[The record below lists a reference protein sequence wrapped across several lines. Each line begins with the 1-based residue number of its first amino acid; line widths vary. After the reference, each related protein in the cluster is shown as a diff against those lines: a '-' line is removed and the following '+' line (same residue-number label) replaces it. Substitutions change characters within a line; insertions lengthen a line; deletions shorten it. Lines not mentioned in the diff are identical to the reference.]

1 MKKYRLLSLC
11 CSLLVLTGMTGCASS
26 YDSTNSSRVY
36 DTYYSEQTEAMEIT
50 GMTYKGDFNESTI
63 VSETA
68 SDSIKNDLSS
78 RKIIKN
84 ATLSFETKTYDEFM
98 NLLEQCITGIG
109 GYIESQEAYSG
120 GIYSSRNIRN
130 SNIIARIPA
139 DNYNRFMNDVCN
151 IGTVTYRS
159 ESSSDV
165 TMSYVDTES
174 RIKSLETEYNALL
187 EILDKATSLDDVIML
202 QSRISEVTYQLESYK
217 SQIRKY
223 DDLISYCTVNIDV
236 SEVWRETQNVEVM
249 SFGERIVSGLQ
260 DTFYDISE
268 DLTDFSVWLITSLPY
283 IVIWCVVILVMIFV
297 IRRISASIKE
307 KHKKKNEQKLI
318 EQYYKQTNEN
328 QKND

>member
-26 YDSTNSSRVY
+26 YNSTNSSRVY

-165 TMSYVDTES
+165 TMNYVDTES

-187 EILDKATSLDDVIML
+187 EILDKATLLDDVIML

>member
-50 GMTYKGDFNESTI
+50 GMTYNGDFNESTI

-187 EILDKATSLDDVIML
+187 EILDKATLLDDVIML

>member
-1 MKKYRLLSLC
+1 MK
-11 CSLLVLTGMTGCASS
+11 
-26 YDSTNSSRVY
+26 
-36 DTYYSEQTEAMEIT
+36 IT
-50 GMTYKGDFNESTI
+50 GMTYNGDFNESSI

-98 NLLEQCITGIG
+98 NLLEQCITGLG

-120 GIYSSRNIRN
+120 GIYSSRNTRN

-236 SEVWRETQNVEVM
+236 SEVWRETQNIEVM
-249 SFGERIVSGLQ
+249 SFGERIVSGLK

-283 IVIWCVVILVMIFV
+283 IIIWCVVILVMIFV

-307 KHKKKNEQKLI
+307 KHKKKKEQKLI
-318 EQYYKQTNEN
+318 EQYYKQANEN

>member
-307 KHKKKNEQKLI
+307 KHKKKKEQKLI

>member
-165 TMSYVDTES
+165 TMNYVDTES

-187 EILDKATSLDDVIML
+187 EILDKATLLDDVIML

>member
-187 EILDKATSLDDVIML
+187 EILDKATLLDDVIML

-307 KHKKKNEQKLI
+307 KHKKKKEQKLI

>member
-165 TMSYVDTES
+165 TMNYVDTES